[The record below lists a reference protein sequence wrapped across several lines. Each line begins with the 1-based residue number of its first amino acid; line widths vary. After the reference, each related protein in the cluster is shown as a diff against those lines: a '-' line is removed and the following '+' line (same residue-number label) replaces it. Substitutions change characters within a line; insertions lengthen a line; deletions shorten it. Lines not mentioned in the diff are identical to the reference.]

1 MIGNRIGAHVVTMA
15 IVLSAACELAPP
27 ASLDDAEVADV
38 YGQVLI
44 AVRQELGIDGR
55 LVIHPYLSIS
65 ADSTGRPTVEIDD
78 FDYVPSEALR
88 LAQLRDTLL
97 MTCRPDPDGAC
108 PGSRYLILSRPIQT
122 GRQDA
127 AVIAILIDR
136 DGGRRPEYVS
146 VRLRYRR
153 EAWSI
158 AAATRISARPDQ

>member
-1 MIGNRIGAHVVTMA
+1 MTGKRTAARAVAMV
-15 IVLSAACELAPP
+15 IVLSAGCDPAPP
-27 ASLDDAEVADV
+27 ASLDGAEVADV

-44 AVRQELGIDGR
+44 AVRQEFGIDGR
-55 LVIHPYLSIS
+55 LVIHPYLSVS

-97 MTCRPDPDGAC
+97 TTCRPKPDGAC
-108 PGSRYLILSRPIQT
+108 PDSRYLILSRPIQT

-136 DGGRRPEYVS
+136 GRRPEYVS
-146 VRLRYRR
+146 VHLRYRR
-153 EAWSI
+153 ETWSM
-158 AAATRISARPDQ
+158 ASATRISAEPDH